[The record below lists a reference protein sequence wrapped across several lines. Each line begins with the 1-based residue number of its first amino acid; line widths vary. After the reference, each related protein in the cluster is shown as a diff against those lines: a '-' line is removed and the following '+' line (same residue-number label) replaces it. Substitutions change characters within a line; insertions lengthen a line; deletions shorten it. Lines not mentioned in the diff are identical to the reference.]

1 MGNNFQYH
9 PLIDIPKNETIDLQK
24 LLPKKEWWTVWH
36 YIFTG
41 KMVEVI
47 KQ

>member
-1 MGNNFQYH
+1 MGNNIQ
-9 PLIDIPKNETIDLQK
+9 PLVDLPKDKRINLQK
-24 LLPKKEWWTVWH
+24 LIPKKEWWTLWH

-41 KMVEVI
+41 KMVSSI

>member
-1 MGNNFQYH
+1 MGNNTQYH
-9 PLIDIPKNETIDLQK
+9 PRIDLPRDTPINLQK
-24 LLPKKEWWTVWH
+24 LMPKKEWWTVWH

-41 KMVEVI
+41 KMVKVI